1 MLRKLGFITMALLIL
16 LLNAALTVHAQTGAP
31 WFVLLYDGNTRA
43 LTRVYNDGRQ
53 ETYPLGLGDDVYIS
67 AREMAFNADASRVA
81 LCLVTYTPE
90 GQVNTTRLIVRD
102 IVGMVNVLEMDLP
115 RHAGCRASVLDTERG
130 ILALGLVSHYFGDPA
145 ADPSRPAWEFQ
156 VLDLASGSVLQRMTP
171 DMLPGVP
178 LEFFPAEIPLLL
190 VARLLDESGAVLL
203 GYPFAGM
210 GGMPVLPAYRW
221 EFASGAVESVSGWG
235 GFNADYLPATGE
247 LVYGAYN
254 ENLPVGEPG
263 GPVPQNNVLTLQES
277 NGQTRTIYH
286 SPDWLILNSTFVN
299 DGQQILLME
308 LEPFD
313 FNAPDETSEIRL
325 RSLGRDGAVADLGR
339 YPSFVD
345 VQPVPG
351 GFVVLWAEYPAGE
364 TGFRMMM
371 DYYAGG
377 RAGRL
382 LEFGTD
388 NTGVTQELA
397 WTPALVPAADLPPF
411 PAVMP

>member
-1 MLRKLGFITMALLIL
+1 MLHKFGFTIMAFIVLM
-16 LLNAALTVHAQTGAP
+16 LNAALPALAQTDTP

-53 ETYPLGLGDDVYIS
+53 ETYPLGLADDVYIS

-90 GQVNTTRLIVRD
+90 GQVSATRLIVRD
-102 IVGMVNVLEMDLP
+102 IVGMTNVLEADLP
-115 RHAGCRASVLDTERG
+115 LHAGCRASLLDTERG
-130 ILALGLVSHYFGDPA
+130 TLALGLVSYYFGDPN
-145 ADPSRPAWEFQ
+145 ADPSRPAWEFM
-156 VLDLASGSVLQRMTP
+156 VLDLTTGNAIQRMTP

-178 LEFFPAEIPLLL
+178 TEFFPAEIPLLM
-190 VARLLDESGAVLL
+190 VAHLLDENGAVLL

-221 EFASGAVESVSGWG
+221 DFASGAVESVSGWG

-247 LVYGAYN
+247 LVYGEFN

-286 SPDWLILNSTFVN
+286 SPDWLILNSTFVME
-299 DGQQILLME
+299 GQQILLME

-345 VQPVPG
+345 VSPVPG

-377 RAGRL
+377 QARRL

-397 WTPALVPAADLPPF
+397 WTPGLVAAADLLSF
-411 PAVMP
+411 PAITP